1 MDYLSPPLYC
11 SERPKPST
19 TTLTPHLKSRYFGRM
34 IEQVQAPQS
43 LAEERAEAKERKEKQ
58 LAEAEKDFQRS
69 VK

>member
-1 MDYLSPPLYC
+1 
-11 SERPKPST
+11 
-19 TTLTPHLKSRYFGRM
+19 M

-69 VK
+69 VKIEEEEEAAKKKKDDEEAENAALEAAKKTP